1 MNRQAVLAVH
11 GGAGDIRRRSAEEEA
26 AYRQGLN
33 EALEA
38 GFAVLHGGGSSLEA
52 VTVAVQGLEDC
63 PLFNAGRGSV
73 FTRAGTHEMDASV
86 MDGRTR
92 AAGAVAG
99 VSCLRNPIR
108 AARLVMEQSP
118 YVLLIGRAAEDF
130 AAENGLELVDPAWFF
145 TPERHARWLAAQEG
159 GAALLDHDGEDGA
172 AGGLGTVGAVA
183 CDLHGNLAAATSTG
197 GMTNKREGRV
207 GDSAVI
213 GAGTYADNS
222 SVAVSATG
230 IGEYFIRS
238 VAAHDISARMHYLG
252 LPLEEA
258 CHQTMEC
265 ELTPLGG
272 QGGLIA
278 LDALGNVAMPFN
290 TSGMYRGLIR
300 AAGAAKV
307 WVFR

>member
-1 MNRQAVLAVH
+1 LAVH
-11 GGAGDIRRRSAEEEA
+11 GGAGDIRPRSEEEEGV
-26 AYRQGLN
+26 YRQGLI

-38 GFAVLHGGGSSLEA
+38 GFAVLRTGGDSLEA
-52 VTVAVQGLEDC
+52 VTVAVQSLEDC

-92 AAGAVAG
+92 TAGAVAG
-99 VSCLRNPIR
+99 VSSLRNPVR

-130 AAENGLELVDPAWFF
+130 AAEHGLELADPAWFF
-145 TPERHARWLAAQEG
+145 TPERHVQLLVAQEVG
-159 GAALLDHDGEDGA
+159 QPLLDHDGETDEK
-172 AGGLGTVGAVA
+172 GGSGGFGTVGAVA
-183 CDLHGNLAAATSTG
+183 CDVHGNLAAATSTG

-238 VAAHDISARMHYLG
+238 VAAHDVSARMHYLD

-258 CHQTMEC
+258 CRQTLEC
-265 ELTPLGG
+265 ELAPLGG

-278 LDALGNVAMPFN
+278 VDALGNVAMPFN
-290 TSGMYRGLIR
+290 TAGMYRGVIR
-300 AAGAAKV
+300 AAGEARV